1 MRARFWCAATL
12 LDLSTTNSAIV
23 GEGVACRRLLAA
35 AATLFN
41 ANHILD
47 LSKHRTAT
55 LADIAYCCGAP
66 HSSARPAT
74 FGRDR
79 SMARKSASA
88 GDGEPII
95 IKKYANRR
103 LYNTQSSKYITLD
116 FLAELT
122 RKDVQ
127 FKVVDAKTSEDITHS
142 VLTQIIMEEETAGQ
156 GMLPVNFLR
165 QIIALY
171 GDSMQGLV
179 PQFLESSMD
188 NFRKNQKQVQDVIES
203 AITSGPF
210 GHIAKQNIE
219 MMRAARDAFVPN
231 LGGKKEKPKDDLA
244 SLKKQMEELQAKIDK
259 LSRE

>member
-1 MRARFWCAATL
+1 VL
-12 LDLSTTNSAIV
+12 GPPYS
-23 GEGVACRRLLAA
+23 EG
-35 AATLFN
+35 T
-41 ANHILD
+41 AN
-47 LSKHRTAT
+47 
-55 LADIAYCCGAP
+55 
-66 HSSARPAT
+66 
-74 FGRDR
+74 
-79 SMARKSASA
+79 MARKSASA

-122 RKDVQ
+122 RKDVE
-127 FKVVDAKTSEDITHS
+127 FKVVDAKTNEDITHS

-156 GMLPVNFLR
+156 GMLPVSFLR

-188 NFRKNQKQVQDVIES
+188 NFRKNQKQVQDAIES

-231 LGGKKEKPKDDLA
+231 LGGKKEAPKDDLA
-244 SLKKQMEELQAKIDK
+244 SLKKQMAELQAKIDK
-259 LSRE
+259 LSSE